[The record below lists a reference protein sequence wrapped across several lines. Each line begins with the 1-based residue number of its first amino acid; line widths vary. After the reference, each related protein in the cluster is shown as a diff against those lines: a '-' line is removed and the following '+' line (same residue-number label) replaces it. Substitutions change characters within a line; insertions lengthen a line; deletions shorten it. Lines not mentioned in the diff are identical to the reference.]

1 MHSLRTRL
9 IVSHLL
15 PLIILVLVVGVALTY
30 LLQTQVILAE
40 RSNELELQ
48 AYLVAEAASQNPLI
62 WYDDYQAE
70 AFTERI
76 GARLSAQVMLLR
88 PDGLL
93 LATNHR
99 FWKLQV

>member
-1 MHSLRTRL
+1 MRSLRTRL
-9 IVSHLL
+9 IISHLL
-15 PLIILVLVVGVALTY
+15 PLIILAVVVGVALTY
-30 LLQTQVILAE
+30 LLQTQVLMAE

-70 AFTERI
+70 AFTSRI
-76 GARLSAQVMLLR
+76 GSRLAAQVMLLN

-93 LATNHR
+93 LATNNQEYQL
-99 FWKLQV
+99 K